1 MGRVKEILLKREYR
15 EMDKLPNENLK
26 EYLLTIESEYK
37 PQAYEQDNYYLIKYY
52 LLDLRSLETLTISET
67 IPKDSLEQEIPKPL
81 AIILHETNHH
91 VKTYDRFSYKALINN
106 GWISN
111 KYIFEAIPMKE
122 SISSL
127 NDLLILPSNEKAII
141 HYLSRISYHL
151 DNISSTLE
159 EQRGDIETNLNN
171 IKNELD
177 LMNYLAQG

>member
-1 MGRVKEILLKREYR
+1 MGRVKEQLLTMEHKV
-15 EMDKLPNENLK
+15 MDKLPNENLK

-52 LLDLRSLETLTISET
+52 LLDLRSLETLTI
-67 IPKDSLEQEIPKPL
+67 SLEQEIPKPL

-127 NDLLILPSNEKAII
+127 NDLLILPSSERAMI
-141 HYLSRISYHL
+141 HYLSEINYHL